1 MSDNTGREVIM
12 EQLIEFY
19 AKKMVKQNEGYRFIK
34 KEFVFVPII
43 QVYLSITKRDY
54 FSLPLLDEIVL
65 RLLNEHVHDVTELSK
80 ILGIERNLL
89 EVTLADLYVKD
100 LIYCAADKCTL
111 VPKGRSALNELSIM
125 KRTKECLKNIYL
137 DPINETVL
145 TQYEHLSFIEKTNN
159 DDRKLDADFDSEDIT
174 VFKKNI
180 ENIRQL
186 FIEEEMSLYNDKT
199 KAQPSELL
207 SIDEIENVY
216 PKFVK
221 IPFYIFV
228 SESGYDIDI
237 TADEKK
243 TENLLEQYKAEI
255 ISQIRNHKLL
265 KNVFTKYALK
275 SRYEEQMY
283 KTDDGLLDLSR
294 KYCKLRKE
302 SNEKEELRKEIERH
316 IFLNRKLFDNEFEY
330 LFSVICKEAES
341 FVINVDCL
349 DDWCFNNDFFVS
361 ILSRIGAKRIKTINY
376 SLARNFET
384 CVRNINRTIQKK
396 KSEFKVVDGLP
407 YMSIIIDD
415 KWKILIVPED
425 TTIIDDRTHIY
436 RHSFY
441 LCQEKI

>member
-1 MSDNTGREVIM
+1 MPDNTRRAVIM

-19 AKKMVKQNEGYRFIK
+19 AKKMVKQNEGYKFIK

-65 RLLNEHVHDVTELSK
+65 RLLNENVHDITELSK

-100 LIYCAADKCTL
+100 LIYCTADKCVL
-111 VPKGRSALNELSIM
+111 VPKGRAALKELSIM

-137 DPINETVL
+137 DPISETVL
-145 TQYEHLSFIEKTNN
+145 TEYEHLSFVDKTYK
-159 DDRKLDADFDSEDIT
+159 DDRKLDADFDSADIT
-174 VFKKNI
+174 VFKNNI
-180 ENIRQL
+180 ENIRHL
-186 FIEEEMSLYNDKT
+186 FIEEEMSMYNDKT

-216 PKFVK
+216 PKYVK

-243 TENLLEQYKAEI
+243 TENLFEQYKAEI

-275 SRYEEQMY
+275 NRYEQQMY
-283 KTDDGLLDLSR
+283 KTDDVLLDLSK
-294 KYCKLRKE
+294 KYYKLRE
-302 SNEKEELRKEIERH
+302 DSPEKEILRKEIEKH

-330 LFSVICKEAES
+330 FFSAIYKEAES
-341 FVINVDCL
+341 FAVNVECL
-349 DDWCFNNDFFVS
+349 DDWCINNDFFVS
-361 ILSRIGAKRIKTINY
+361 ILSKIGTKRMKVINY
-376 SLARNFET
+376 SFAHNFET
-384 CVRNINRTIQKK
+384 CFRNVNRTIQKK
-396 KSEFKVVDGLP
+396 KSEFNVVDGLP
-407 YMSIIIDD
+407 YMSIVIDN
-415 KWKILIVPED
+415 KWKILIIPED
-425 TTIIDDRTHIY
+425 IKIIDDRTHIY
-436 RHSFY
+436 RHIFY
-441 LCQEKI
+441 LCQEII